1 MKDFKTTSFVD
12 QDFQMDVNISLEE
25 KTIWLSVEQMANLFK
40 KDRTAILRHI
50 KKLYESKV
58 VEEGATCAKNA
69 QVRLEGGREVRRETK
84 LYNLDIILLVSHRVG
99 SNRGR
104 LLKDFLDRY
113 LSENAPIENEIITY
127 SNGNVQI
134 AVSVSPK
141 EETVWLTANQIGVLF
156 ETSLQ
161 NVTMHIKNIYEEG
174 EISNSVL
181 KDSLITD
188 TSVLEDFAYTEK
200 PNLNLL
206 TEKEVLTLA
215 SDGKQYLTKFYN
227 LDIILAV
234 GYRVKSKKAIQFRR
248 WANTVLKQYL
258 LKGYAIDRTRASVTN
273 ENIYQLENDV
283 FKIKQDIQEIK
294 EKTFIEPI
302 KEKLFFEGQFFDAYE
317 FVISLIS
324 QAKEKILVID
334 PYFDTKGLMM
344 LSKAKSG
351 VDIIVCISSN
361 SKLSKND
368 IDVFQKQYQVIK
380 IVKIDCFHDRFIIL
394 DDKTCYSLGAS
405 LNGMGHKTFCVT
417 KLEDLFVIKAIL
429 EKVF

>member
-40 KDRTAILRHI
+40 KDRSVITRYI
-50 KKLYESKV
+50 KRIYTNNQDEKMHNSCKI
-58 VEEGATCAKNA
+58 A
-69 QVRLEGGREVRRETK
+69 QVQLDGANNVGRKVK
-84 LYNLDIILLVSHRVG
+84 VYNLDIILLISQYAR
-99 SNRGR
+99 SNRGY
-104 LLKDFLDRY
+104 LLKEFLDKY
-113 LSENAPIENEIITY
+113 LSENASIENEIITY

-141 EETVWLTANQIGVLF
+141 EETVWLTANQIGMLF
-156 ETSLQ
+156 DTTIDNIYL
-161 NVTMHIKNIYEEG
+161 HIKNIYKDG
-174 EISNSVL
+174 EMLDSVYE
-181 KDSLITD
+181 DSSVTD
-188 TSVLEDFAYTEK
+188 PPSEK

-206 TEKEVLTLA
+206 AEKELLTIA
-215 SDGKQYLTKFYN
+215 SDGKQYSTKFYN

-258 LKGYAIDRTRASVTN
+258 LKGYAIDRTRVSVTN
-273 ENIYQLENDV
+273 ENIHQLENDV

-368 IDVFQKQYQVIK
+368 IDVFQKQYQMIK
-380 IVKIDCFHDRFIIL
+380 IIKNDCFHDRFIIL

-429 EKVF
+429 EKI

>member
-40 KDRTAILRHI
+40 KDRSVITRYI
-50 KKLYESKV
+50 KRIYTNNQDEKMHNSCKI
-58 VEEGATCAKNA
+58 A
-69 QVRLEGGREVRRETK
+69 QVQLDDTNEVGRKVK
-84 LYNLDIILLVSHRVG
+84 VYNLDIILLISQYAR
-99 SNRGR
+99 SNRGY
-104 LLKDFLDRY
+104 LLKEFLDRY
-113 LSENAPIENEIITY
+113 LNENASIENEIITY

-141 EETVWLTANQIGVLF
+141 EETVWLTANQIGMLF
-156 ETSLQ
+156 DTSLQ

-188 TSVLEDFAYTEK
+188 ISVLEDFAYTEK

-206 TEKEVLTLA
+206 TEKEVFTLA

-227 LDIILAV
+227 LDIILAI

-258 LKGYAIDRTRASVTN
+258 LKGYAIDRTRVSVTN
-273 ENIYQLENDV
+273 DNIHQLENDV

-334 PYFDTKGLMM
+334 PFL
-344 LSKAKSG
+344 
-351 VDIIVCISSN
+351 I
-361 SKLSKND
+361 
-368 IDVFQKQYQVIK
+368 
-380 IVKIDCFHDRFIIL
+380 R
-394 DDKTCYSLGAS
+394 
-405 LNGMGHKTFCVT
+405 
-417 KLEDLFVIKAIL
+417 
-429 EKVF
+429 KV

>member
-1 MKDFKTTSFVD
+1 MKNFKTTSFVD

-40 KDRTAILRHI
+40 KDRSVITRYI
-50 KKLYESKV
+50 KRIYTNNQDEKMHNSCKI
-58 VEEGATCAKNA
+58 A
-69 QVRLEGGREVRRETK
+69 QVQLDGANNVGRKIKV
-84 LYNLDIILLVSHRVG
+84 YNLDIILLISQYAR
-99 SNRGR
+99 SNRGY
-104 LLKDFLDRY
+104 LLKEFLDRY
-113 LSENAPIENEIITY
+113 LNENASIENEIITY

-141 EETVWLTANQIGVLF
+141 EETVWLTANQISMLF
-156 ETSLQ
+156 DTSLQ

-188 TSVLEDFAYTEK
+188 ISVLEDFAYIEK

-206 TEKEVLTLA
+206 TEKEVFTVA

-227 LDIILAV
+227 LDIILAI

-258 LKGYAIDRTRASVTN
+258 LKGYAIDRTRVSVTN
-273 ENIYQLENDV
+273 DNIHQLENDV

-380 IVKIDCFHDRFIIL
+380 IIKIDCFHDRFIIL

>member
-1 MKDFKTTSFVD
+1 
-12 QDFQMDVNISLEE
+12 
-25 KTIWLSVEQMANLFK
+25 MANLFK
-40 KDRTAILRHI
+40 KDRSVITRYI
-50 KKLYESKV
+50 KRIYTNNQDKKMHNSCKI
-58 VEEGATCAKNA
+58 A
-69 QVRLEGGREVRRETK
+69 QVQLDDTNEVGRKIKV
-84 LYNLDIILLVSHRVG
+84 YNLDIILLISQYAR
-99 SNRGR
+99 SNRGY
-104 LLKDFLDRY
+104 LLKEFLDRY
-113 LSENAPIENEIITY
+113 LNENASIENEIITY

-141 EETVWLTANQIGVLF
+141 EETVWLTANQISMLF
-156 ETSLQ
+156 DTSLQ

-188 TSVLEDFAYTEK
+188 ISVLEDFAYTEK

-206 TEKEVLTLA
+206 TEKELLTVA

-227 LDIILAV
+227 LDIILAI

-258 LKGYAIDRTRASVTN
+258 LKGYAIDRTRVSVTN
-273 ENIYQLENDV
+273 DNIHQLENDV

-380 IVKIDCFHDRFIIL
+380 IVKNNCFHDRFIIL